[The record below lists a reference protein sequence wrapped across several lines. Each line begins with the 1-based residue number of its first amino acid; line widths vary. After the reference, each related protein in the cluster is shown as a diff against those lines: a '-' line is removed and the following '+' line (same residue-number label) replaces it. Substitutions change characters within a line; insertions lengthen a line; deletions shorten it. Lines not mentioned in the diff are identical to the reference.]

1 MRKRAQVHSQDN
13 TATKITYKEMAYT
26 YIAESHIKTCKYIYV
41 YKTKCLYNQVY
52 FTYFMHSSF

>member
-26 YIAESHIKTCKYIYV
+26 YIAESHMIQN
-41 YKTKCLYNQVY
+41 L
-52 FTYFMHSSF
+52 